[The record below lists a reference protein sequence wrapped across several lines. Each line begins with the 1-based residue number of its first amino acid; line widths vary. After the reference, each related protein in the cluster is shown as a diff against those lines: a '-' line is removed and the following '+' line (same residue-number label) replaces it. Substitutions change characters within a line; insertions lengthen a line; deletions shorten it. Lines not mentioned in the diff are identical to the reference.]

1 MLNGTLLLGF
11 VAAALIVLV
20 LPGPGV
26 FYVMARTLG
35 QGTRAGLISALG
47 LSVGVLAH
55 GAAAVAGLSA
65 ILLTS
70 ATTFETVRLLG
81 AGYLIYLGLKAL
93 FSARRTAAG
102 QITAASPL
110 PAGRIFRDGV
120 VVSVLNPKI
129 AVFFLA
135 FLPQFV
141 DPALGAVPLQIL
153 LLGLLYAALAMMT
166 DGGYA
171 LLAGGLRRCLSDRG
185 RYGFLLQGAWVQYFS
200 GAVLLGLGVYT
211 LLTGRSMSMAS
222 RSFGP
227 R

>member
-1 MLNGTLLLGF
+1 MLNTTLLLGF
-11 VAAALIVLV
+11 VAAALVVLV

-35 QGTRAGLISALG
+35 QGTKAGLISALG
-47 LSVGVLAH
+47 LSTGVLAH
-55 GAAAVAGLSA
+55 VVAAVAGLSA

-70 ATTFETVRLLG
+70 ATAFETVRMLG

-93 FSARRTAAG
+93 FAARKAG
-102 QITAASPL
+102 QGEITVATPL

-120 VVSVLNPKI
+120 IVSVLNPKI

-153 LLGLLYAALAMMT
+153 LLGLLYAVLALMT

-171 LLAGGLRRCLSDRG
+171 LLAGGMRQWLTGRGLSNRRLSG
-185 RYGFLLQGAWVQYFS
+185 RILQGSLPQYFS
-200 GAVLLGLGVYT
+200 GLVFLGLGLHT
-211 LLTGRSMSMAS
+211 LLSGR
-222 RSFGP
+222 RT
-227 R
+227 

>member
-1 MLNGTLLLGF
+1 MLNTTLLLGF
-11 VAAALIVLV
+11 VAAALVVLI

-35 QGTRAGLISALG
+35 QGTRAGLISAAG

-55 GAAAVAGLSA
+55 VAAAVAGLSA

-70 ATTFETVRLLG
+70 ATAFEVVRLLG

-93 FSARRTAAG
+93 LSARKTADG
-102 QITAASPL
+102 EIAAARPL
-110 PAGRIFRDGV
+110 PAARIFRDGV
-120 VVSVLNPKI
+120 IVSILNPKI

-141 DPALGAVPLQIL
+141 DPTLGAVPLQIL
-153 LLGLLYAALAMMT
+153 LLGLLYAVLAMMT

-171 LLAGGLRRCLSDRG
+171 LLAGVMRQWLTGRVLSKRRRSG
-185 RYGFLLQGAWVQYFS
+185 RILQGSLPQYFS
-200 GAVLLGLGVYT
+200 GLVFLGLGLHT
-211 LLTGRSMSMAS
+211 LLTGR
-222 RSFGP
+222 RS
-227 R
+227 